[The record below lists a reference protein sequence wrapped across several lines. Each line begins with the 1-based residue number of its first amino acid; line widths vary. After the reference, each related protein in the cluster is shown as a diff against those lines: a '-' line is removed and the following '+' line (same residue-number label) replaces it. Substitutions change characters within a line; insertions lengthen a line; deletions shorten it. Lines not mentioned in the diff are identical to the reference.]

1 MRYLYVCPSCQKAF
15 SDESAAPLSAKV
27 CPNCHNRLVYA
38 NCTKEEWD
46 QKTQEEKQELKL
58 KYAGK
63 AVELAQQA
71 ATQDVSGYSQGNDM
85 LNTSHLESI
94 DRNIASIKNMMIF
107 FTVLVIIRIL
117 VSLYMMIK
125 TNLAMQDFQSF
136 FY

>member
-15 SDESAAPLSAKV
+15 SDESAAPLTIKA
-27 CPNCHNRLVYA
+27 CPNCSNRLVYA

-71 ATQDVSGYSQGNDM
+71 SAPGASAYPLGSDTISA
-85 LNTSHLESI
+85 SHLESI
-94 DRNIASIKNMMIF
+94 DRNIASIKSMMTF
-107 FTVLVIIRIL
+107 FTILAVIGIIIA
-117 VSLYMMIK
+117 LYAATK
-125 TNLAMQDFQSF
+125 TNQAIQDFQSF
-136 FY
+136 LY